1 MLGVFAA
8 HTVAVPVKFT
18 PHSVMQLAL
27 PVVVLE
33 ETTEKLPS
41 HEKEKERK
49 KKKNPKRAAHI
60 SKNQGVREF

>member
-18 PHSVMQLAL
+18 PHGVMQLAL

-33 ETTEKLPS
+33 EQQRNLQAMK
-41 HEKEKERK
+41 KKKKERK
-49 KKKNPKRAAHI
+49 KT
-60 SKNQGVREF
+60 QREQHAFLKIRV

>member
-18 PHSVMQLAL
+18 PHGVMQLAL

-33 ETTEKLPS
+33 ETTEKPPS

-49 KKKNPKRAAHI
+49 KKNPKRAARI
-60 SKNQGVREF
+60 SKNQGMREF